1 MKGRQRATTGIYPT
15 KESTKQT
22 TKDQITDR
30 NTTTHPRYAYGTFS
44 TSPLEGADN
53 AT

>member
-22 TKDQITDR
+22 TKDQITEK
-30 NTTTHPRYAYGTFS
+30 NTTTHQDTHTTHSRY
-44 TSPLEGADN
+44 LH
-53 AT
+53 